1 MDKELQALWDQVVK
15 ASQKAKAAGDSLSAD
30 DIDSFLKEKSKG
42 KFGIADVTDVSVRNL
57 GRSFTQGM
65 TMNFADE
72 ALGALAGD
80 QAQEDMRLRN
90 ALFKEAH
97 PYISGAS
104 EMAGGVLPFIAAPE
118 IKALQG
124 IKALSN
130 PMVRGAAT
138 GLATGSVA
146 GAGAGE
152 DAASRATGA
161 AVGGTLGGVLGA
173 AIPGAVAG
181 YKYLTSETRPV
192 ERILRATVAKSGGE
206 QALKGETARFAAAG
220 KGADVMLADL
230 SPELRGLTERSATI
244 NPRAAQLVEDAAQGR
259 QAQQTQRMLND
270 LEATTPGLPKDAK
283 TFGKD
288 LHEASMRWANGAYDD
303 LRATYQEVP
312 NTVLKRPD
320 VPPEAQNIKAQLEL
334 YRQQLKQVKQST
346 SPFQSKLA
354 QDLPGR
360 IEKLQARYEELVP
373 PLTRAEEDFLQ
384 TLEQPFARGALR
396 RAQIQTQIGDALEKS
411 DQASFEKL
419 FTVKEIVEDAANRM
433 WQKEGQQGLAKRLT
447 TLKNL
452 LNGHLVDN
460 IPEYSAVTEEYARRM
475 NLERALQ
482 KGVDA
487 WGDGDSAG
495 LKTLIA
501 KMSPEEL
508 HQFRAGMASE
518 LNAKLRNTATNQD
531 AARRIMNSSI
541 ARDEKLQVIFGDQR
555 HFNTFMEK
563 ARLEAKMARLRTTYT
578 GSQTA
583 SRQIQAMADPT
594 DVALSMTSHTMAV
607 PGWNYLKAALTRSM
621 ASHYRTALSQQHA
634 EALAP
639 LLTTKGTEAIDALLS
654 RLMNP
659 APAVGPQAAQ
669 GMGAAGGWMGQK
681 LGQP

>member
-541 ARDEKLQVIFGDQR
+541 ARDEIGRAHV
-555 HFNTFMEK
+555 
-563 ARLEAKMARLRTTYT
+563 
-578 GSQTA
+578 
-583 SRQIQAMADPT
+583 
-594 DVALSMTSHTMAV
+594 
-607 PGWNYLKAALTRSM
+607 
-621 ASHYRTALSQQHA
+621 
-634 EALAP
+634 
-639 LLTTKGTEAIDALLS
+639 
-654 RLMNP
+654 
-659 APAVGPQAAQ
+659 
-669 GMGAAGGWMGQK
+669 
-681 LGQP
+681 